1 MDLIDFPCERVVTHA
16 ALQIPEKLGTG
27 DICLCDTRLCN
38 GALGIKSGGGG
49 GVALAVALATAAVAR
64 WMLPN

>member
-1 MDLIDFPCERVVTHA
+1 MELIDFLCERATTH

-38 GALGIKSGGGG
+38 GAVGIGSGGGIG
-49 GVALAVALATAAVAR
+49 ALAVALAVAAVAR
-64 WMLPN
+64 WLLPN

>member
-1 MDLIDFPCERVVTHA
+1 MELIDFLCERATTH

-38 GALGIKSGGGG
+38 GAVGIGSGGGST
-49 GVALAVALATAAVAR
+49 LAVALVTAAVAR
-64 WMLPN
+64 WLLPN